1 MSLPSKT
8 LWRLPPTV
16 ANVYLHVDDAVT
28 LVDAG
33 APWDGSRVVDAL
45 DGLGYRPGDVDRV
58 LLTHY
63 DFDHVGGLPTL
74 ATNGLDATVHVA
86 APDADYFT
94 GAARPPWSN
103 RKGLF
108 QRLSSAFLR
117 VPDLPVERVEDG
129 DAVGPFTA
137 FRTPGH
143 TPGHTAYVH
152 PAHRVAFLGDMVRTA
167 NGGLEPSPP
176 ALTYDT
182 ARNRQSIREFVART
196 PAFDVAAAGHG
207 DPIVGRGREALR
219 VLESTL

>member
-33 APWDGSRVVDAL
+33 APWDGSRIVDAL
-45 DGLGYRPGDVDRV
+45 GRLGYGPGDVDRV

-74 ATNGLDATVHVA
+74 ASNGLDATVHVA
-86 APDADYFT
+86 EPDADYLT
-94 GAARPPWSN
+94 GASRPPWSN

-108 QRLSSAFLR
+108 QRLSGAFLDQ
-117 VPDLPVERVEDG
+117 PDLPVERVEDG
-129 DAVGPFTA
+129 DEVGPFA
-137 FRTPGH
+137 VYRTPGH
-143 TPGHTAYVH
+143 TPGHTAFVH
-152 PAHRVAFLGDMVRTA
+152 AAHRVSFMGDMVRT
-167 NGGLEPSPP
+167 GDGRLEPSPP
-176 ALTYDT
+176 LLTDDT
-182 ARNRQSIREFVART
+182 GRNRQSIREFAARA
-196 PAFDVAAAGHG
+196 PAFDVAATGHG

-219 VLESTL
+219 ALEATL